1 MEESA
6 NRVIFFECAVSNF
19 SILEYILHC
28 GIKFVHTA
36 VLQAHKWLFEF
47 CSDVLCKN
55 HSRVMN
61 ANFNES
67 QKDRGCIF
75 FSPNLVTY

>member
-28 GIKFVHTA
+28 GIKFAHTA
-36 VLQAHKWLFEF
+36 VL
-47 CSDVLCKN
+47 
-55 HSRVMN
+55 
-61 ANFNES
+61 
-67 QKDRGCIF
+67 
-75 FSPNLVTY
+75 